1 MPTEGPATAAT
12 LLEGRRGLAAVCIS
26 GISGLNRDER
36 CFPLVDDM
44 NSQQFEC
51 SATPGKPRRRAQS
64 ATRRDLLAA
73 LEQPDP
79 HGAFKVTGDIGTSR
93 TLILDTP
100 VASPER
106 YCAAVNQVENR
117 HKSLIVRRYLAL
129 PRKASQ
135 LLQRIPKRFPSATS
149 KCYAR

>member
-1 MPTEGPATAAT
+1 
-12 LLEGRRGLAAVCIS
+12 
-26 GISGLNRDER
+26 
-36 CFPLVDDM
+36 M

-51 SATPGKPRRRAQS
+51 SATPGKPRQRAQS

-106 YCAAVNQVENR
+106 YCAAVR
-117 HKSLIVRRYLAL
+117 SKIGIRASL
-129 PRKASQ
+129 
-135 LLQRIPKRFPSATS
+135 
-149 KCYAR
+149 YADIWHYPES

>member
-12 LLEGRRGLAAVCIS
+12 LLEGRRGQAAVCIS

-51 SATPGKPRRRAQS
+51 SATPGKPRQRAQS

-106 YCAAVNQVENR
+106 YCA
-117 HKSLIVRRYLAL
+117 
-129 PRKASQ
+129 P
-135 LLQRIPKRFPSATS
+135 P
-149 KCYAR
+149 

>member
-12 LLEGRRGLAAVCIS
+12 LLEGRRGQAAVCIS

-51 SATPGKPRRRAQS
+51 SATPGKPRQRAQS

-93 TLILDTP
+93 TLILNTP

-106 YCAAVNQVENR
+106 YCAAVYQLENR
-117 HKSLIVRRYLAL
+117 HKRSYGAGGGGHGTFIVHTNEWRL
-129 PRKASQ
+129 PRGPSQ
-135 LLQRIPKRFPSATS
+135 
-149 KCYAR
+149 